1 MVAEKSTNPVD
12 GNDAFSETELK
23 PIRYAELSRRDLRSL
38 IFHLLYAAESHEYN
52 TPLITIVDNLNRGFD
67 LDVPFESEAFKIA
80 QAVIEQRELLDAQ
93 YAGLLANW
101 RPDRVSVCTKL
112 ILRLAFWELMNTDI
126 DARIIINEAIELSKC
141 FAEDDAY
148 RFVNGLLD
156 RAVKEGLKRDGG
168 AKKEQNIN

>member
-1 MVAEKSTNPVD
+1 MVASKPTSTA
-12 GNDAFSETELK
+12 GEQEIFAELK
-23 PIRYAELSRRDLRSL
+23 PIRYAELSRRDIRSL

-52 TPLITIVDNLNRGFD
+52 TPLLTIVDNLNRGFD
-67 LDVPFESEAFKIA
+67 LDIPFESEAVQVA
-80 QAVIEQRELLDAQ
+80 QAVIDQREMLDAQ

-112 ILRLAFWELMNTDI
+112 ILRLGFWELLNTDI
-126 DARIIINEAIELSKC
+126 DSRIIINEAIELAKC

-156 RAVKEGLKRDGG
+156 RAMKEGINRP
-168 AKKEQNIN
+168 AVVKKEDNNNS

>member
-1 MVAEKSTNPVD
+1 MVIPKSPDTND
-12 GNDAFSETELK
+12 RDTLADLK

-52 TPLITIVDNLNRGFD
+52 TALLSIVDSLNRGFD
-67 LDVPFESEAFKIA
+67 LDIPFESEAVKVA
-80 QAVIEQRELLDAQ
+80 QAVIEQRDLLDAQ

-112 ILRLAFWELMNTDI
+112 ILRLGLWELMNTDT
-126 DARIIINEAIELSKC
+126 DSRIVINEAIELAKC

-156 RAVKEGLKRDGG
+156 RAIKEGLTRAG
-168 AKKEQNIN
+168 APKED

>member
-1 MVAEKSTNPVD
+1 MAAEDHESMID
-12 GNDAFSETELK
+12 FK

-38 IFHLLYAAESHEYN
+38 IFHLLYAAESHEYH
-52 TPLITIVDNLNRGFD
+52 TALISIVDSLNRGFD
-67 LDVPFESEAFKIA
+67 LDIPFESEAV
-80 QAVIEQRELLDAQ
+80 AVARQVIDQRDALDAQ

-112 ILRLAFWELMNTDI
+112 ILRLALWELLNTDT
-126 DARIIINEAIELSKC
+126 DPRIVMNEAIELAKC

-156 RAVKEGLKRDGG
+156 RAVKEGVGQKNSKITD
-168 AKKEQNIN
+168 A

>member
-1 MVAEKSTNPVD
+1 MAPIPKAPENHDNQP
-12 GNDAFSETELK
+12 ELK
-23 PIRYAELSRRDLRSL
+23 PIRYADLSRRDIRSL

-52 TPLITIVDNLNRGFD
+52 TPLLSIVDSLNRGFD
-67 LDVPFESEAFKIA
+67 LDIPFECEAVEVAHK
-80 QAVIEQRELLDAQ
+80 VIEERDALDAQ

-112 ILRLAFWELMNTDI
+112 ILRLGLWELLYTDT
-126 DARIIINEAIELSKC
+126 DSRIVLNEAIELAKC

-156 RAVKEGLKRDGG
+156 RAVKEGLKRKSE
-168 AKKEQNIN
+168 APQS